1 MITEKNNEIINERI
15 NDDIDHNN
23 GVQNLKLFGQK

>member
-1 MITEKNNEIINERI
+1 MDTNDKMKRKNNERI

-23 GVQNLKLFGQK
+23 GAIIQNS

>member
-1 MITEKNNEIINERI
+1 MITGKNNEIINERI

-23 GVQNLKLFGQK
+23 GVIIYIS